1 MATYLGHQEDSSGNI
16 LLPTPHSMAAQ
27 IELGTTASQAYAKG
41 AYVVFNNRLC
51 KASKAIAS
59 GNTLAIGTN
68 LVQCSIGSELN
79 SHLQTPNGNEF
90 YFDYKDGK
98 PGFYPSASKVASE
111 FVPFGGSAVQLGD
124 IVYGNITGSHTI
136 NNYPFQVCYVN
147 DSKIC
152 LLGVDNIATVNYPT
166 ASNYRWNVK
175 FEAGSSLSDATNIG
189 IPSLT
194 QIANFTA
201 NFNRSYPYWITP
213 MVGNNAYSPGAYGE
227 GSIYLAAINISTIGA
242 IPFVEQTR

>member
-16 LLPTPHSMAAQ
+16 LLPTPHSMATQ
-27 IELGTTASQAYAKG
+27 IEFGTKASQAYAKG

-79 SHLQTPNGNEF
+79 SHLQAPNGNEF

-111 FVPFGGSAVQLGD
+111 FVPFGGSQLVGSKVIDTLGTSVNYTASDGDVLLAVASSNHGAPTTMGAFSTEKHLYIND
-124 IVYGNITGSHTI
+124 RYVYGADTIYCVRTAEVSGSGSIT
-136 NNYPFQVCYVN
+136 
-147 DSKIC
+147 
-152 LLGVDNIATVNYPT
+152 LGGT
-166 ASNYRWNVK
+166 
-175 FEAGSSLSDATNIG
+175 SSGGGPWAIG
-189 IPSLT
+189 IYKV
-194 QIANFTA
+194 AK
-201 NFNRSYPYWITP
+201 
-213 MVGNNAYSPGAYGE
+213 MV
-227 GSIYLAAINISTIGA
+227 
-242 IPFVEQTR
+242 

>member
-16 LLPTPHSMAAQ
+16 LLPTPHSMATQ
-27 IELGTTASQAYAKG
+27 IEFGTKASQAYAKG

-79 SHLQTPNGNEF
+79 SHLQAPNGNEF

-111 FVPFGGSAVQLGD
+111 FVPFGGSSEITLVAQAESTSVAY
-124 IVYGNITGSHTI
+124 IASSGNILMVIVGSQYSVSSITI
-136 NNYPFQVCYVN
+136 NALSTETEQIFYDTHGTYFAVRVAKVGG
-147 DSKIC
+147 S
-152 LLGVDNIATVNYPT
+152 GT
-166 ASNYRWNVK
+166 AS
-175 FEAGSSLSDATNIG
+175 FTCGGSAGSG
-189 IPSLT
+189 GKY
-194 QIANFTA
+194 IAV
-201 NFNRSYPYWITP
+201 YKL
-213 MVGNNAYSPGAYGE
+213 E
-227 GSIYLAAINISTIGA
+227 
-242 IPFVEQTR
+242 